1 MNIFQFQNSNA
12 SIVTEI
18 RLAHGQIADFMPESR
33 FNMKNQTVY
42 IMNKKIYEMHAQI
55 CKVFT
60 SAKRLEIINLLR
72 DGEKTVNDLA
82 EQAGVLQANISQH
95 LTVLRQNNVVT
106 TRRDGA
112 NVYYKIANPKILQA
126 CDLMRE
132 VLLEK
137 LAENEKLAKRMS

>member
-1 MNIFQFQNSNA
+1 M
-12 SIVTEI
+12 
-18 RLAHGQIADFMPESR
+18 D
-33 FNMKNQTVY
+33 
-42 IMNKKIYEMHAQI
+42 KKIFEMHAEI

-60 SAKRLEIINLLR
+60 SPTRLEIISLLR

-82 EQAGVLQANISQH
+82 EQVGVLQANISQH

-106 TRRDGA
+106 TRKDGA
-112 NVYYKIANPKILQA
+112 NVYYKIANLKILQA

-137 LAENEKLAKRMS
+137 LSENEKLAKRMS

>member
-1 MNIFQFQNSNA
+1 
-12 SIVTEI
+12 
-18 RLAHGQIADFMPESR
+18 
-33 FNMKNQTVY
+33 
-42 IMNKKIYEMHAQI
+42 MNKKIYEMHAQI

-60 SAKRLEIINLLR
+60 SPKRLEIISLLR

-82 EQAGVLQANISQH
+82 EQTGVLQANVSQH

-112 NVYYKIANPKILQA
+112 NVYYRIANPKILQA

-132 VLLEK
+132 VLIEK
-137 LAENEKLAKRMS
+137 LAENETLAKRMS

>member
-1 MNIFQFQNSNA
+1 
-12 SIVTEI
+12 
-18 RLAHGQIADFMPESR
+18 
-33 FNMKNQTVY
+33 
-42 IMNKKIYEMHAQI
+42 MNKKIYEMHAEI

-60 SAKRLEIINLLR
+60 SPKRLEIINLLR
-72 DGEKTVNDLA
+72 DGEKTVNELA
-82 EQAGVLQANISQH
+82 EQACLLQANISQH

-137 LAENEKLAKRMS
+137 LAENEELAMRMS